1 MKKFYFLVFLV
12 ISTIYAV
19 AQNNAGCPNANLV
32 VVILPIGKDTQGIM
46 QIQPLRLE

>member
-1 MKKFYFLVFLV
+1 LLSQRFTLLLK
-12 ISTIYAV
+12 ITPD
-19 AQNNAGCPNANLV
+19 AQMQILV